1 MITLK
6 CDECG
11 VGRYHQITSPYLIK
25 LGRQMLVMSN
35 APAYVCDICG
45 HRGFDDQ
52 FLDSMH
58 YLIRQ
63 AVDDSQRRKRK
74 RQPVGQPDMRPRSPS
89 ARQRR

>member
-1 MITLK
+1 MSALK

-11 VGRYHQITSPYLIK
+11 VGRYRLINSPFLMK
-25 LGRQMLVMSN
+25 LGRQMLVMPD
-35 APAYVCDICG
+35 APAYFCDVCG
-45 HRGFDDQ
+45 YRAFDED
-52 FLDSMH
+52 FLASMH

-74 RQPVGQPDMRPRSPS
+74 RQPVQQPDARPISP

>member
-1 MITLK
+1 MTTLK

-11 VGRYHQITSPYLIK
+11 VGRYRLVSSPFLMK
-25 LGRQMLVMSN
+25 LGRQMLVMPD
-35 APAYVCDICG
+35 APAYFCDVCGYRC
-45 HRGFDDQ
+45 FDDA

-74 RQPVGQPDMRPRSPS
+74 RQTVQQPEARPRSPI
-89 ARQRR
+89 RERR